1 MVVVALVLA
10 GCGARTAAGP
20 PGPTPDPDAIEVVAT
35 TTVLADLVAQVGGT
49 RVDVHSLVP
58 KGGEVHTFDPTPAD
72 VERIAHADLIVRN
85 GLGLDD
91 WLTALVEDAG
101 TSAPVVALGENLPG
115 VTYLEGEGGPGS
127 TNPHVWMNVAYASTY
142 VDAIEAALTAA
153 DPGHADAIAARATA
167 YRAQLAALDGEIR
180 DRLAACRPRTEAS
193 SRSTTRF
200 PTSRPPTG

>member
-1 MVVVALVLA
+1 MAVVLVAIVLA
-10 GCGARTAAGP
+10 GCGNRAAAGP
-20 PGPTPDPDAIEVVAT
+20 AGPTPDPDAIEVVAT

-101 TSAPVVALGENLPG
+101 TARAG
-115 VTYLEGEGGPGS
+115 GGPGRE
-127 TNPHVWMNVAYASTY
+127 PAGR
-142 VDAIEAALTAA
+142 DL
-153 DPGHADAIAARATA
+153 PRRARAG
-167 YRAQLAALDGEIR
+167 RA
-180 DRLAACRPRTEAS
+180 RPTRTS
-193 SRSTTRF
+193 
-200 PTSRPPTG
+200 G